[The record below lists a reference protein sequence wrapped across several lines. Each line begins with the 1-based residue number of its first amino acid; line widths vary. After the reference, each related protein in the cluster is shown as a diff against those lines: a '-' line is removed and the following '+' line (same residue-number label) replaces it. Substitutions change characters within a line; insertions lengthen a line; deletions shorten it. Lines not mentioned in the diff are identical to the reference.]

1 MKYLLIILSL
11 LFSTTIFAS
20 QADIRF
26 ANIRYDMNTMYV
38 DIEMKA
44 TNGSF
49 VLGSQN
55 LRVYYNTNALKLNTE
70 YVKSS
75 LTLER
80 YSALKIV
87 EQYENINADDVN
99 QLKFD
104 NNLGFVNISIEL
116 LDMIHGGERINSD
129 WSAIAVLAFDIV
141 DTKKPAELVWAR
153 EGRSNEYATAF
164 VEVSEW
170 VSPNSTKMKE
180 VNEYTDFNTLI
191 NLTKDNGELNIQI
204 GPNPTTDFVNVNSNS
219 DQTTL
224 SIVNMTGKVVKEAE
238 LVNGQNKIDMMTL
251 SPGSYIFYIN
261 DGKTTISEKVI
272 KSN

>member
-1 MKYLLIILSL
+1 MKYLIIIISL
-11 LFSTTIFAS
+11 LFSVGIYAS

-26 ANIRYDMNTMYV
+26 ANTRYDMNRMYV

-55 LRVYYNTNALKLNTE
+55 LRVFYNTSALKLNNE

-75 LTLER
+75 LTLEK
-80 YSALKIV
+80 YSSLKIV

-129 WSAIAVLAFDIV
+129 WSAIAVLSFDIV

-180 VNEYTDFNTLI
+180 VNEYNDLSTQI
-191 NLTKDNGELNIQI
+191 SLTKVNGELSVQI
-204 GPNPTTDFVNVNSNS
+204 GPNPTTDFVNVDNNKNK
-219 DQTTL
+219 TNL
-224 SIVNMTGKVVKEAE
+224 SIMNMTGKVVKEVE
-238 LVNGQNKIDMMTL
+238 LEIGQNKIDMMNM
-251 SPGSYIFYIN
+251 SPGSYIFYLN
-261 DGKTTISEKVI
+261 DGQTTISEKVI